1 MNRPD
6 DVDFGFDVPT
16 RVDLPNTHWKILDD
30 YATAHGTTVAAMLRS
45 TAVHILDAV
54 GPAVLAAPAPAP
66 RPVPVPRPRPVP
78 APAPARLPAP
88 VPLPVA
94 PAPDEEPAAAQAG
107 TAVVTLPS
115 VDVDDVRRLH
125 AQGLNDSEIA
135 AELGCTPIT
144 AFRLRNRK
152 LGLPKNVTG
161 RPTKQQ
167 RTA

>member
-1 MNRPD
+1 MNRPN

-16 RVDLPNTHWKILDD
+16 RVDLPNTHWKILDE
-30 YATAHGTTVAAMLRS
+30 YATAHNTTVAAMLRS

-66 RPVPVPRPRPVP
+66 RPVPVPRPRPRP
-78 APAPARLPAP
+78 EPAPARLPAP

-94 PAPDEEPAAAQAG
+94 PAPDGEPAAARTG
-107 TAVVTLPS
+107 MAVVTLPS

-125 AQGLNDSEIA
+125 ARGLNDSEIA

>member
-16 RVDLPNTHWKILDD
+16 RVDLPSAHWKILDE

-54 GPAVLAAPAPAP
+54 GPAVLAAPAP

-78 APAPARLPAP
+78 VPAQLPAP
-88 VPLPVA
+88 VPLPVV

-107 TAVVTLPS
+107 PAVVTLPS
-115 VDVDDVRRLH
+115 VDAADVRRLH

-135 AELGCTPIT
+135 AELGCTPGT
-144 AFRLRNRK
+144 AFRLRNSK